1 MNTLHK
7 TVGEGSTSMQA
18 AKQLYNCPATTQP
31 IFPGLHRNYRK
42 TMRLPILCTLLLVCL
57 ATPELRS
64 IAQTPQDAQVPAAAA
79 PAQTPPQQAP
89 VGTQPTKDA
98 NGTFTI
104 QRTARLVVL
113 DVVVTDAK
121 GNIVTDLK
129 KED

>member
-57 ATPELRS
+57 VTPELRS
-64 IAQTPQDAQVPAAAA
+64 IAQTPASPAES
-79 PAQTPPQQAP
+79 PAQTPAQPPQQAP

-121 GNIVTDLK
+121 GK
-129 KED
+129 